1 MPRTLSAQFGER
13 GSGRCWKSSKGEQQV
28 LLKIAGLDLSMYS
41 KMKERLLGAGQQH
54 AHLLPA
60 TGPGLYHDTRV

>member
-1 MPRTLSAQFGER
+1 MPKTLSAQFGER
-13 GSGRCWKSSKGEQQV
+13 GSGWWWKSSKAEQQV

-60 TGPGLYHDTRV
+60 TGPGLYHDIRV